1 MAVEGYTVVQAFYM
15 TIITVSTVGFGEIKQ
30 FSDEGR
36 LFASFLIITSFGTFA
51 YALGSITQHF
61 VSGDY
66 KKYLKNYKVDQA
78 VSKLTN
84 HVVVC
89 GYGRNG
95 KQAAAT
101 LSAFNEKFVVVES
114 KPDMINEMKL
124 NRILFVE
131 GDATIEENLKLAQIE
146 HAKALI
152 STLPNDADNVF
163 VVLTAREINKKINII
178 SRASLDS
185 SESKLR
191 IAGANNIVMPD
202 KIGGAHMAE
211 MVVTPDVIAFLDHV
225 SIQGP
230 GKVNISELEFKDLP
244 ENFQHKTIR
253 ELNDGYHTGALIVG
267 FRTSDGAYMV
277 NPDQDLKLVPNS
289 KLFVL
294 GTSEQINE
302 LNQLFGKP
310 IIK

>member
-1 MAVEGYTVVQAFYM
+1 M
-15 TIITVSTVGFGEIKQ
+15 
-30 FSDEGR
+30 
-36 LFASFLIITSFGTFA
+36 
-51 YALGSITQHF
+51 
-61 VSGDY
+61 
-66 KKYLKNYKVDQA
+66 
-78 VSKLTN
+78 
-84 HVVVC
+84 
-89 GYGRNG
+89 
-95 KQAAAT
+95 
-101 LSAFNEKFVVVES
+101 
-114 KPDMINEMKL
+114 
-124 NRILFVE
+124 
-131 GDATIEENLKLAQIE
+131 
-146 HAKALI
+146 
-152 STLPNDADNVF
+152 PNDADNVF

>member
-1 MAVEGYTVVQAFYM
+1 MFFSIKYFKEIYFSIFLLTLIVVIGTIGYMAVEGYTVVQAFYM

-101 LSAFNEKFVVVES
+101 LSAFNERVSSSLCSGWVVCSS
-114 KPDMINEMKL
+114 K
-124 NRILFVE
+124 IL
-131 GDATIEENLKLAQIE
+131 GD
-146 HAKALI
+146 
-152 STLPNDADNVF
+152 
-163 VVLTAREINKKINII
+163 
-178 SRASLDS
+178 
-185 SESKLR
+185 
-191 IAGANNIVMPD
+191 
-202 KIGGAHMAE
+202 
-211 MVVTPDVIAFLDHV
+211 FLV
-225 SIQGP
+225 S
-230 GKVNISELEFKDLP
+230 FK
-244 ENFQHKTIR
+244 
-253 ELNDGYHTGALIVG
+253 
-267 FRTSDGAYMV
+267 
-277 NPDQDLKLVPNS
+277 
-289 KLFVL
+289 
-294 GTSEQINE
+294 
-302 LNQLFGKP
+302 
-310 IIK
+310 